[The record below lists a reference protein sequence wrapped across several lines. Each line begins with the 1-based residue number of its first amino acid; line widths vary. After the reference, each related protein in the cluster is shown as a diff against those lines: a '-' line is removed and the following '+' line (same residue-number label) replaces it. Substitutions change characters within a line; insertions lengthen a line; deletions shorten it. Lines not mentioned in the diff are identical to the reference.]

1 MATAPELSLAAAP
14 TVEFQDLAVSYGGRP
29 VLSQVNLRIA
39 AGSRVVLLG
48 PSGSG
53 KTTLLKCVNR
63 LVSPAAG
70 RVLVDGQD
78 VATQDPVKL
87 RRRIGYVMQAGGLF
101 PHRTVAQNIATVPLL
116 NGMPRRQAGALA
128 ARLLETV
135 GLEAELAGRY
145 PGQLSG
151 GQQQRVGVARALATQ
166 AGLYLMDEPFGAVD
180 PINRRALQQEVLRL
194 HSQLGAT
201 ILFVTHDVEEALLL
215 GQQIVVL
222 NKGGQIAQVGS
233 AKELLERPAT
243 PYVADLLR
251 SQEADRELRADASGA
266 VFDATGRQVGVLRP

>member
-1 MATAPELSLAAAP
+1 
-14 TVEFQDLAVSYGGRP
+14 
-29 VLSQVNLRIA
+29 
-39 AGSRVVLLG
+39 
-48 PSGSG
+48 
-53 KTTLLKCVNR
+53 
-63 LVSPAAG
+63 
-70 RVLVDGQD
+70 
-78 VATQDPVKL
+78 
-87 RRRIGYVMQAGGLF
+87 
-101 PHRTVAQNIATVPLL
+101 
-116 NGMPRRQAGALA
+116 
-128 ARLLETV
+128 
-135 GLEAELAGRY
+135 
-145 PGQLSG
+145 
-151 GQQQRVGVARALATQ
+151 
-166 AGLYLMDEPFGAVD
+166 MDEPFGAVD

-266 VFDATGRQVGVLRP
+266 VFDATGSQVGVLRP

>member
-1 MATAPELSLAAAP
+1 MAIAHELSLAAAP
-14 TVEFQDLAVSYGGRP
+14 TVEFEDVTVSYGSTS
-29 VLSQVNLRIA
+29 VLAGVNLRIE

-70 RVLVDGQD
+70 RVLVGGQD
-78 VATQDPVKL
+78 VAAQDPVKL
-87 RRRIGYVMQAGGLF
+87 RRQIGYVMQAAGLF

-116 NGMPRRQAGALA
+116 NGMARREAEALA
-128 ARLLETV
+128 ATLLETV
-135 GLEAELAGRY
+135 GLEADLSNRY
-145 PGQLSG
+145 PAQLSG
-151 GQQQRVGVARALATQ
+151 GQQQRVGVARALATR

-222 NKGGQIAQVGS
+222 DKSGQVAQVGS
-233 AKELLERPAT
+233 AQELLEAPAT
-243 PYVADLLR
+243 QFVADLLK
-251 SQEADRELRADASGA
+251 SQEAGRPLRVDASGA
-266 VFDATGRQVGVLRP
+266 VFDSSGRQIGVLRP